1 MIPKYTYYAYHGI
14 LIFLCSILSERFEG
28 REQLIHKLR
37 KHDMNYTFK
46 YALIFLKI
54 LLNYFSV
61 VYAMFLRIQLLLY
74 KVTGFSPLFFF
85 RMNSYL
91 KNVIG
96 KTRTLG
102 IFDKNE

>member
-37 KHDMNYTFK
+37 KHDMNYT
-46 YALIFLKI
+46 LCVIFLKI

-61 VYAMFLRIQLLLY
+61 VFAMFLRIQLLLY
-74 KVTGFSPLFFF
+74 KITGFSPLFFP
-85 RMNSYL
+85 Y
-91 KNVIG
+91 
-96 KTRTLG
+96 
-102 IFDKNE
+102 E